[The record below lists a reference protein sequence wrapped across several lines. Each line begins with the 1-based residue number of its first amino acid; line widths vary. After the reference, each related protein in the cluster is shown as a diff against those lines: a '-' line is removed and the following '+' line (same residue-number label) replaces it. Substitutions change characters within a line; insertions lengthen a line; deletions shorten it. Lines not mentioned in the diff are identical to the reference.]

1 MAATS
6 RWRAVNARA
15 WRILRARCCET
26 PPPSLRR
33 VPVIGLSRCICHR
46 ETPMWMAVL
55 KLVPWGD
62 LIKATPQILQAAKRL
77 WGRARKDSAVAA
89 QEGAVPPADAQWQ
102 HLHDRVTQLEHG
114 QRDGA
119 LLIESL
125 AAQNA
130 QLVLAIE
137 ALRRHSQRST
147 WALLTLGVLGLGLLL
162 LALLFR

>member
-26 PPPSLRR
+26 QPRSLRR
-33 VPVIGLSRCICHR
+33 GTGIGLSRCICHR
-46 ETPMWMAVL
+46 ETPMGMAPL

-62 LIKATPQILQAAKRL
+62 VIKATPQILQAAKKL
-77 WGRARKDSAVAA
+77 LGSARKDTGVAA
-89 QEGAVPPADAQWQ
+89 QEGAVPAAEAQWE
-102 HLHDRVTQLEHG
+102 HLHDRVTQLE
-114 QRDGA
+114 QERRDGA

-130 QLVLAIE
+130 QLVVGIE

>member
-1 MAATS
+1 
-6 RWRAVNARA
+6 
-15 WRILRARCCET
+15 
-26 PPPSLRR
+26 
-33 VPVIGLSRCICHR
+33 
-46 ETPMWMAVL
+46 MWMAAL

-62 LIKATPQILQAAKRL
+62 VIKATPQILQAAKKL
-77 WGRARKDSAVAA
+77 LGSARKDTAVAA

-102 HLHDRVTQLEHG
+102 HLHDRVTQLEQE